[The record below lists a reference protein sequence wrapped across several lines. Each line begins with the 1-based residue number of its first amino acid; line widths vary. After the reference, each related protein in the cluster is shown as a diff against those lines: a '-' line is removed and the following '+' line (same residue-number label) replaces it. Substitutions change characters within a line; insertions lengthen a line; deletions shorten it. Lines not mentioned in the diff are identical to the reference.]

1 MTLKQKSDGIYLDD
15 SFDDVMFDSLIFDCD
30 GVLIDI
36 TKSYD
41 QTIITTTKYILETLA
56 KITDSIDIDFKII
69 DGFKSTGGFNDEVD
83 LTYAAILSIIAA
95 KKLKKDQTE
104 FIFNVIKN
112 SDSTGIKSVE
122 NFLKKQIDISEIID
136 GFKSTGGFN
145 DEVDLTYAS
154 ILSIIAAKKLKKD
167 QTEFIFNVIKNS
179 DSTGIKSVEIFLKK
193 QTDISVIIDQ
203 LSYPGSH
210 KENILYQ
217 TFDQLFYGPE
227 LYSKLFQ
234 NPSKFSEPGLIEN
247 DDVIFNDNLSEKLQK
262 KFGKQISMVTGRGK
276 ESVRYSLKHLLEKFD
291 LTNSAFLEDESRD
304 LAKPNPQALINSI
317 SGMNSKSCLYVGDSM
332 EDFLMAKKS
341 TILGYKTTFCGIIGT
356 SKNPQEKLKLFEQNE
371 AILVLDSIELLPKVL
386 NLE

>member
-1 MTLKQKSDGIYLDD
+1 MTLKQKSEGIYLDD

-122 NFLKKQIDISEIID
+122 NFLKKQIDISEII
-136 GFKSTGGFN
+136 G
-145 DEVDLTYAS
+145 
-154 ILSIIAAKKLKKD
+154 
-167 QTEFIFNVIKNS
+167 
-179 DSTGIKSVEIFLKK
+179 
-193 QTDISVIIDQ
+193 Q

-234 NPSKFSEPGLIEN
+234 KSSKFSDPGLIEN

-291 LTNSAFLEDESRD
+291 LINSVFLEDESRD